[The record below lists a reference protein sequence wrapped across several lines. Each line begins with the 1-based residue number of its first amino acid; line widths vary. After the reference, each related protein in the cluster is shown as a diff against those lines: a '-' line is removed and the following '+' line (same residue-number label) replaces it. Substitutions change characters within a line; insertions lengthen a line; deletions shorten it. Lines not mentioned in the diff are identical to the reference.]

1 MNNLTTT
8 STTITTTS
16 TTTISGE
23 IIAWTYLGFSLP
35 DAPGLVLGAPNI
47 YLAALLRLWTV
58 NRDLSN
64 YRATNPFPAKLCM
77 YAIIGLRLS

>member
-1 MNNLTTT
+1 MNNLTAT
-8 STTITTTS
+8 STTTTS

-23 IIAWTYLGFSLP
+23 IVAQTYLGFSLP
-35 DAPGLVLGAPNI
+35 DAPGLILGAPNI

-58 NRDLSN
+58 HGDLSN
-64 YRATNPFPAKLCM
+64 YRATNPFSANSFM